1 MNWSKEWGKPQA
13 IKNWKPNDPVPVDGE
28 KLEIIIDEDIKANEA
43 MKALGVLPLFE
54 STEREAF
61 INKIYKITN
70 IKLGNKSISVI
81 VVGDLGLDFCEP
93 GEKDE
98 GWNIYHLPTLACF
111 SSAVP
116 CKFEHKAIDGYDY
129 DKQPLLNWMTRVQEN
144 YPTSWQMLRLLTPD
158 TYQDNGASPKEI
170 IQKWCL
176 SVKVE

>member
-1 MNWSKEWGKPQA
+1 MTWERKWQASVAADWAKPQLTQ
-13 IKNWKPNDPVPVDGE
+13 PL
-28 KLEIIIDEDIKANEA
+28 KL
-43 MKALGVLPLFE
+43 
-54 STEREAF
+54 S
-61 INKIYKITN
+61 NKIIQ
-70 IKLGNKSISVI
+70 VI

-116 CKFEHKAIDGYDY
+116 ANTEILFKYAYQY
-129 DKQPLLNWMTRVQEN
+129 DKLELLNWMTRVQEN
-144 YPTSWQMLRLLTPD
+144 YPTSWQVLRLLTPD
-158 TYQDNGASPKEI
+158 TYQNNGETAKEI